1 MGSVNAKRKRQFSQK
16 PGGRFRTKAMK
27 AMNENDNDKIG
38 PAKRLRV
45 EIMVEFPSTITKR
58 LKSEDSHNGG
68 LSAETPN
75 KK

>member
-1 MGSVNAKRKRQFSQK
+1 
-16 PGGRFRTKAMK
+16 MK